1 MIGKSNAVSGG
12 SEYDFSYNYQ
22 GAFGSEQPTLN
33 GKPIS
38 LGETV
43 KIPSGMINVLYS
55 PNEGMSLLTEDG
67 TEIPY
72 EQVSQPQVTR
82 ASFPFFYF
90 RFVMPSQ
97 NVSAEYVV

>member
-1 MIGKSNAVSGG
+1 MTGRSNAVGGG
-12 SEYDFSYNYQ
+12 SEYDFSYNYK

-33 GKPIS
+33 GKAIS

-43 KIPSGMINVLYS
+43 KVPSGTINVLYS
-55 PNEGMSLLTEDG
+55 PKEGMSLLTEDG

-72 EQVSQPQVTR
+72 KQVVQPQVTR
-82 ASFPFFYF
+82 ASSPFFYF

-97 NVSAEYVV
+97 NVSAESVV